1 MRTVAGLVEYQTAI
15 CFRGNEVRRREMP
28 TRKTPSAPSLERGLS
43 VMELLANSRN
53 GLPLADLARQL
64 ALPKSSVH
72 CLLLTLERRGYLH
85 RNERTN
91 RYLFGLRLFSLANMA
106 LSGLEVRERA
116 APFLHKLAEKTRL
129 TVHLAI
135 PEQNEAVLLDKV
147 EPLGAIRL
155 ATWLG
160 KRMDVH
166 CTALGKA
173 LIAHLPQEE
182 LDRLIRERGLP
193 RHNDNSIV
201 SPKKLKEELERV
213 RKLGYST
220 DNEEDEVGMRCIGAP
235 VFDDVGSVVA
245 AVSISGTTSQVT
257 DENSSALV
265 EQVCNTAVAVSRV
278 LGFNP
283 NEAAR
288 IAVSDCP
295 A

>member
-1 MRTVAGLVEYQTAI
+1 
-15 CFRGNEVRRREMP
+15 MP